1 MNEYLIPY
9 DEQFKEQNFIQNI
22 VHNNQ
27 FSLGL
32 SNTINKDKKKQLSTA
47 KPHKNGLRSHVFSRR
62 LTTSQNVSRNLI

>member
-9 DEQFKEQNFIQNI
+9 DGQFKEQNFIQSI

-32 SNTINKDKKKQLSTA
+32 TSTINKEKKKQMLSTA
-47 KPHKNGLRSHVFSRR
+47 KPHKMDYVYMY
-62 LTTSQNVSRNLI
+62 SQGD